1 MARGKAGKFPVQWVE
16 INRQSFL
23 NNVQEFKSRLGQT
36 GLLAVVKANAY
47 GHGLLE
53 IAGLAAEAGI
63 DWFGVHS
70 LEEALSLRQKG
81 FNQKILILGYL
92 PLSGAEE
99 AVRAELRS
107 TVYNLETLKVLAAAA
122 GKQKKPALV
131 HLKIETGTNRQGISL
146 NKLGGFLNLLKK
158 NPEVV
163 LEGISSHFAN
173 IEDTTD
179 DYYPRYQLEN
189 FRQAINYLEHNGFNV
204 PIRHMS
210 CSAAAILFPETYFN
224 LARVGIGLY
233 GLWPSKE
240 TLISCRLRGQ
250 MPLKLKPVLS
260 WRARI
265 AQIKSVP
272 RGAYIG
278 YGCTYRTTRP
288 TRLAIVPVG
297 YYDGYDRGLSN
308 SAYVLVKGKRA
319 QVRGRV
325 CMNFIMV
332 DITDIPGVKL
342 EDPVTLIGTEGRE
355 KITADQLATLAGTI
369 SYEMVT
375 RINPQ
380 IPRLIV

>member
-1 MARGKAGKFPVQWVE
+1 MARDKAKKFPVQWVE
-16 INRQSFL
+16 INRQAFL
-23 NNVQEFKSRLGQT
+23 HNVREFKNRLGET

-47 GHGLLE
+47 GHGLSE
-53 IAGLAAEAGI
+53 IARLATEAGI

-70 LEEALSLRQKG
+70 LEEGLSLRQQG
-81 FNQKILILGYL
+81 FTQNILILGYL
-92 PLSGAEE
+92 PVSGAEE

-107 TVYNLETLKVLAAAA
+107 TVYNLETLKALAAAA
-122 GKQKKPALV
+122 RKQKKPALV
-131 HLKIETGTNRQGISL
+131 HLKIETGTNRQGIAL
-146 NKLGGFLNLLKK
+146 NKLGGFLSLLKK
-158 NPEVV
+158 NPEVI

-179 DYYPRYQLEN
+179 DYYPRYQLQN
-189 FRQAINYLEHNGFNV
+189 FLQALRYLENRGVKV
-204 PIRHMS
+204 PLRHMS

-224 LARVGIGLY
+224 LVRVGIGLY
-233 GLWPSKE
+233 GLWPSRE

-250 MPLKLKPVLS
+250 SPLRLKPVLS
-260 WRARI
+260 WKARV
-265 AQIKSVP
+265 AQVKTVP

-288 TRLAIVPVG
+288 TRLAIIPVG

-325 CMNFIMV
+325 CMDFIMV

-342 EDPVTLIGTEGRE
+342 EDTVTLIGAEGRE
-355 KITADQLATLAGTI
+355 KITADQLASLAGTI

-375 RINPQ
+375 RINPL